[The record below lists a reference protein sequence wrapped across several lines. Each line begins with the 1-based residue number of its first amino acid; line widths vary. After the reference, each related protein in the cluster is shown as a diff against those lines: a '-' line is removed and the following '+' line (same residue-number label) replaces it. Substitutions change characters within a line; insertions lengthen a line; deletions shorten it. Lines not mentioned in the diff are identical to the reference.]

1 MCLTIQAFFVALFLS
16 TVITKLVSDGP
27 VHFFSPGLG
36 DGTQWALSGQKELWY
51 VAHSNGT

>member
-36 DGTQWALSGQKELWY
+36 DGTQWALSGQKELWC
-51 VAHSNGT
+51 VAHSNGI